1 MFYQALIYVE
11 MPFVFDA
18 DCGMFDGSDGK
29 NPSCTTSY
37 YDNMEDCRT
46 QAENERRFYTR
57 LGAEKVDI
65 RYIEADTLEKLRKMS
80 DMAMYGFT
88 ED

>member
-11 MPFVFDA
+11 MPFVFDT

-37 YDNMEDCRT
+37 CDNMEDCRAK
-46 QAENERRFYTR
+46 AEKERRFYMG
-57 LGAEKVDI
+57 LGAENVNI
-65 RYIEADTLEKLRKMS
+65 RYIEADTLEKLRNGK
-80 DMAMYGFT
+80 YRQR
-88 ED
+88 